1 VIKWRLNE
9 NGHYVTA
16 GWLIEHIP
24 ARNSQAPYFLYST
37 SDKYEMIV
45 YKGNFETLDI
55 AKRNAK

>member
-1 VIKWRLNE
+1 MRWRLNE
-9 NGHYVTA
+9 NGHYVKA
-16 GWLIEHIP
+16 GWLIERLP
-24 ARNSQAPYFLYST
+24 KRNAQLPFFLYST